1 MEWNRQRFLELLL
14 LGSTYTSPGDLQRQK
29 GEAGSSFSLFF
40 VLLHCRVFQYLG
52 LGNKQGK

>member
-1 MEWNRQRFLELLL
+1 MKWNRQRFLELLL

-40 VLLHCRVFQYLG
+40 VLHCRILQYLG
-52 LGNKQGK
+52 LENKQGK

>member
-40 VLLHCRVFQYLG
+40 VLHCRILQYLG